1 MRPDDV
7 NFSLSTS
14 SEILSE
20 KADLIS
26 MELLQSVLFAVNLPI
41 RIDTQNLE
49 ALIYRGYESASTK
62 AYTKI
67 KRCSRNCGVSNWKSR
82 NYVSGRD
89 RDRTGDPLL
98 WKQVLGR
105 DRHK

>member
-41 RIDTQNLE
+41 RIDTQSLE
-49 ALIYRGYESASTK
+49 ALIYRGYESDSLAP
-62 AYTKI
+62 ALRVPRRI
-67 KRCSRNCGVSNWKSR
+67 QR
-82 NYVSGRD
+82 
-89 RDRTGDPLL
+89 
-98 WKQVLGR
+98 
-105 DRHK
+105 

>member
-1 MRPDDV
+1 MRPDHV

-41 RIDTQNLE
+41 RTDTQNLE
-49 ALIYRGYESASTK
+49 ALLTGYTSLTPWLPPCE
-62 AYTKI
+62 YQ
-67 KRCSRNCGVSNWKSR
+67 GVYKDKT
-82 NYVSGRD
+82 V
-89 RDRTGDPLL
+89 
-98 WKQVLGR
+98 Q
-105 DRHK
+105 